1 MIPVARIRALIENTT
16 YTAAYDLAEDI
27 AVELPISGVVLSA
40 EEVAQVREAVRPH
53 SCTLR
58 YGCPICRAALALLDG
73 PDDGMFYG
81 DNALGHSVNRPALPD
96 GADEE
101 EK

>member
-1 MIPVARIRALIENTT
+1 MIPVARIRALVENTT

-40 EEVAQVREAVRPH
+40 EEVAQVREAILLAWRT
-53 SCTLR
+53 TL
-58 YGCPICRAALALLDG
+58 PQENAEKVNAALALLDG
-73 PDDGMFYG
+73 T
-81 DNALGHSVNRPALPD
+81 
-96 GADEE
+96 DEE